1 MNNVPLIGDSHP
13 NNAKDGTPFE
23 AGIAFNC

>member
-1 MNNVPLIGDSHP
+1 VPLIGDSHP